1 MATLASNL
9 SARLWLGGTYTRWI
23 PSRSFTVSSS
33 VPPLPSFSQRDDNV
47 GSVNHFLSVLLRAL
61 RRARHF
67 ALVESSC
74 PCFCSTNQ
82 GSLVICFRSGQ
93 SVRPMH
99 LFGQTFDHD
108 YYFELP
114 REGERDTQSIAR
126 CSTSHH
132 GDFRAFPRTN
142 RTCSTARNS
151 IPSASS
157 STGGPRAF
165 VPWRLWRSS
174 ALVAVPCGSTYSA
187 IPADSAPSLAL
198 LPPAGNATASCLVL

>member
-1 MATLASNL
+1 M
-9 SARLWLGGTYTRWI
+9 SA
-23 PSRSFTVSSS
+23 VSSTFEAHWS
-33 VPPLPSFSQRDDNV
+33 VHFQKRPISLSLKVLPFQP
-47 GSVNHFLSVLLRAL
+47 
-61 RRARHF
+61 RRARNR
-67 ALVESSC
+67 VQVR
-74 PCFCSTNQ
+74 N
-82 GSLVICFRSGQ
+82 

-198 LPPAGNATASCLVL
+198 LPPAGNATASCLVW